1 MLDSCSTES
10 FFVARYHAMM
20 GSSFSNP
27 SADRR
32 ISALEYSSYLTGSC
46 RRGWS
51 PSTTSSSIART
62 VALSL
67 DRQPNRTQKR
77 SRLLGVLTLWRHAG
91 TRPFGTTCATY
102 QSGNRDSSE
111 KVSAE

>member
-32 ISALEYSSYLTGSC
+32 ISALEYSYLTGSYS
-46 RRGWS
+46 RGWS

-67 DRQPNRTQKR
+67 DRQPNSTEKR
-77 SRLLGVLTLWRHAG
+77 SRLLGVLTRWRHAG

>member
-20 GSSFSNP
+20 GSSFSDP

-32 ISALEYSSYLTGSC
+32 ISALEYSSC

-77 SRLLGVLTLWRHAG
+77 SRLLGVLTRWRHAG

-111 KVSAE
+111 KISAE